1 MFSPYLYFE
10 CNLLINHIKCWSRVP
25 ITLGP
30 PLLIIKMVREMAN
43 SFYWKYNTYLLE
55 ILWGEVLSI
64 QINPNRIDYFKKCC
78 SIFWNYEEEVI
89 PHGCQLKIRNNGE
102 IFYVSVF
109 DKGRFLV
116 PVVIALAV
124 RLLLIF
130 IQEQTQLFGMTDFAD
145 YKGYLLNY
153 ELYQTFGYAY
163 FHKYAV
169 FGLEGALYIRLFPGF
184 IWELFGMNGLWLIR
198 TINVMLS
205 LFVLYPL
212 FHKIHN

>member
-109 DKGRFLV
+109 DKGRFLC
-116 PVVIALAV
+116 
-124 RLLLIF
+124 
-130 IQEQTQLFGMTDFAD
+130 QGSKTDPFFEHGD
-145 YKGYLLNY
+145 Y
-153 ELYQTFGYAY
+153 
-163 FHKYAV
+163 
-169 FGLEGALYIRLFPGF
+169 
-184 IWELFGMNGLWLIR
+184 
-198 TINVMLS
+198 
-205 LFVLYPL
+205 
-212 FHKIHN
+212 